1 MKKILLDSD
10 VIIANLR
17 NETPVTE
24 FLDRLLE
31 KGTMLYV
38 SPIAYAE
45 VYAGQRPGED
55 EAIGDFFR
63 SVECLHIDG
72 SVGGK
77 AGEYL
82 RTFSKSSGVKIADA
96 LVAAT
101 AYCHQ
106 VGLYT
111 LNRKHYPMK
120 DIEVVGSLKALP

>member
-17 NETPVTE
+17 NEMPVAE
-24 FLDRLLE
+24 FLDRLVE
-31 KGTMLYV
+31 KGILLCV

-63 SVECLHIDG
+63 SVECLTIDG
-72 SVGGK
+72 PVGKK

-82 RTFSKSSGVKIADA
+82 RTFSKSAGVKIADA

-120 DIEVVGSLKALP
+120 DIEVVGGLKPAH

>member
-17 NETPVTE
+17 NEAPVTE
-24 FLDRLLE
+24 FLDGLSE
-31 KGTMLYV
+31 KGVVLYV

-45 VYAGQRPGED
+45 IHAGRRPGED
-55 EAIGDFFR
+55 EAIGSFFR
-63 SVECLHIDG
+63 SVECLPIDG
-72 SVGGK
+72 PVGEK

-82 RTFSKSSGVKIADA
+82 RTFSKSAGVKIADA

-120 DIEVVGSLKALP
+120 DIEMVGSLKAPH

>member
-31 KGTMLYV
+31 KGTVLYV

-45 VYAGQRPGED
+45 VYAGRRPGED
-55 EAIGDFFR
+55 EAIGGFFR

-72 SVGGK
+72 AVGAK

-82 RTFSKSSGVKIADA
+82 RTFSRSSGVKIADA

-120 DIEVVGSLKALP
+120 DIEMVGSLKASH

>member
-1 MKKILLDSD
+1 MKKMLLDSD

-17 NETPVTE
+17 NEASVTE

-31 KGTMLYV
+31 KGAVLYV
-38 SPIAYAE
+38 CPIAYAE
-45 VYAGQRPGED
+45 IHAGRRSGED

-63 SVECLHIDG
+63 SVECLPIDG
-72 SVGGK
+72 PVGEK

-82 RTFSKSSGVKIADA
+82 RTFSKSAGVKIADA

-106 VGLYT
+106 IGLYT

-120 DIEVVGSLKALP
+120 DIEVIGSPKIPH

>member
-31 KGTMLYV
+31 KGTVLYV

-45 VYAGQRPGED
+45 VYAGLRPGED
-55 EAIGDFFR
+55 EAGGGFFR
-63 SVECLHIDG
+63 AVVCFHIDET
-72 SVGGK
+72 VGGK

-120 DIEVVGSLKALP
+120 DIEMVGSGRG